1 MMNHI
6 EQLSLF
12 EVPITT
18 VIPSEV
24 SIFTKDIEEPLFKEV
39 ITTDKIARSK
49 EVVEEAIIKSI
60 EVDRSQA
67 PTWQIDYF
75 DKAKRGRIDWV
86 RAEDEDL
93 AREDLRKKVNNDV
106 LTIVSV
112 SESKYT
118 LEEIELLD

>member
-1 MMNHI
+1 MDHL

-12 EVPITT
+12 EVPTTT

-24 SIFTKDIEEPLFKEV
+24 SVFTKEIEEPLFKEV
-39 ITTDKIARSK
+39 IVTDKTERSK

-60 EVDRSQA
+60 GADRSLA

-75 DKAKRGRIDWV
+75 DNAKRGRIDWV
-86 RAEDEDL
+86 RAEDEEQ
-93 AREDLRKKVNNDV
+93 AREDLRKKVNGDV

-112 SESKYT
+112 SESKYS

>member
-1 MMNHI
+1 MDHL

-12 EVPITT
+12 EVPTTT

-24 SIFTKDIEEPLFKEV
+24 SVFTKEIEEPLFKEV
-39 ITTDKIARSK
+39 IITDKIERSK
-49 EVVEEAIIKSI
+49 EVVEEAIRKSI
-60 EVDRSQA
+60 EADRSLA
-67 PTWQIDYF
+67 PTWQIEYF

-112 SESKYT
+112 SESKYS

>member
-1 MMNHI
+1 MDHL

-12 EVPITT
+12 EVPTTT
-18 VIPSEV
+18 VIPSEISV
-24 SIFTKDIEEPLFKEV
+24 FTKEIEEPLFKEV
-39 ITTDKIARSK
+39 IITDKIERSK

-60 EVDRSQA
+60 GADRSLA

-86 RAEDEDL
+86 RAEDEDQ
-93 AREDLRKKVNNDV
+93 AREDLRKKVNDDV

-112 SESKYT
+112 SESKYS

>member
-1 MMNHI
+1 MNHI

-12 EVPITT
+12 EVSTTT
-18 VIPSEV
+18 VIPSETSV
-24 SIFTKDIEEPLFKEV
+24 FTNFIEEPIFKEV
-39 ITTDKIARSK
+39 IVTDKIAISK
-49 EVVEEAIIKSI
+49 EIVEEAIIKSI

-67 PTWQIDYF
+67 PTWQVDYF

-86 RAEDEDL
+86 RTEDEDL
-93 AREDLRKKVNNDV
+93 AREALRNKVNNDV

-112 SESKYT
+112 KESAYS

>member
-1 MMNHI
+1 MDHL

-12 EVPITT
+12 EVPTTT

-24 SIFTKDIEEPLFKEV
+24 SVFTKEIEEPLFKEV
-39 ITTDKIARSK
+39 IITDKTERSK

-60 EVDRSQA
+60 GADRSLA

-86 RAEDEDL
+86 RAEDEDQ
-93 AREDLRKKVNNDV
+93 AREDLRKKVNDDV

-112 SESKYT
+112 SESKYS